1 MKTPRLSGKVVEE
14 IMSNASIEDL
24 RLKIL
29 SDRKK
34 KAVENARN
42 KKPKSDF
49 QVILDRI
56 KAGELRKMRFDSE
69 EDFKVMSRKIAY
81 DNWQIKK
88 KATERGI
95 ENWKEF
101 EFFTDKEKLTIYIQ
115 RNKRED
121 S

>member
-1 MKTPRLSGKVVEE
+1 MKTPKLHGKIVEE
-14 IMSNASIEDL
+14 IMPNASIEDL
-24 RLKIL
+24 KIKIL
-29 SDRKK
+29 SDRQK
-34 KAVENARN
+34 KAAEKARN

-56 KAGELRKMRFDSE
+56 KAGELRKMRFDSD
-69 EDFKVMSRKIAY
+69 EDFKVMSRKISY
-81 DNWQIKK
+81 DNWITKK
-88 KATERGI
+88 KAAERGI
-95 ENWKEF
+95 ENWREF